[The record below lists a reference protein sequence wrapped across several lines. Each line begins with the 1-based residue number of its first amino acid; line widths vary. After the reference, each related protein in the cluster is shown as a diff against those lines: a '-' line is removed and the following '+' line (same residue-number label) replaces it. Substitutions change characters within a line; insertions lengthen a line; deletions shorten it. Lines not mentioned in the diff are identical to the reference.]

1 MLLPWGGVSVK
12 TTLIGFSFVAIS
24 LLAASSHIRAMLTD
38 PGAVPIEFTPGN
50 LFHEQVSAR
59 PPASMAHRRPGRC
72 VVWGLIH
79 SFTSVS
85 VHTRRARY
93 RCARAATAS
102 SRRARTIAHSAI
114 GASPAR
120 TRPPRDVDARTHAHT
135 HTHTSFSRAAA

>member
-59 PPASMAHRRPGRC
+59 PPAPMTPM
-72 VVWGLIH
+72 
-79 SFTSVS
+79 
-85 VHTRRARY
+85 TRRRG
-93 RCARAATAS
+93 S
-102 SRRARTIAHSAI
+102 SRRVGSPAGIATHVLALQRLQAGART
-114 GASPAR
+114 PLL
-120 TRPPRDVDARTHAHT
+120 TV
-135 HTHTSFSRAAA
+135 